1 MDQAKIIEELS
12 KIVGKDNVLASEMQK
27 RLFGYDASLYRAN
40 PDCIVIPSST
50 EDVSRV
56 VALAYKHGIRVVAR
70 GAGTNLSGGSV
81 PSQGGIVLQFS
92 RMNNI
97 LEIDIEN
104 QRVVVEPG
112 VVTLD
117 MKNVLAGYGY
127 IYQPDPASEKV
138 TTLGG
143 NFAEN
148 SGGPHCL
155 KYGVTGN
162 HVLGAEVVLAN
173 GDVVEVGGKAL
184 DNPGYDLTGLLV
196 GSEGTLGIITKITLR
211 IVPKGEAV
219 KTMMAIYNTLED
231 GGKTVSDIIAD
242 GIVPATLEM
251 MDNLTIKAV
260 EGAFNLGLPLD
271 AAAILLIELDGLKD
285 GMERLAE
292 RVMEICRKNN
302 VRELKAA
309 KDEAERTKL
318 WAGRKGAFGAI
329 GKLRPNYLVCDGTV
343 PRTELSVVLSKVMEI
358 GKQYDLAIANV
369 FHAGDGNLHPL
380 ILFDERDKDELDRV
394 HKAGMDILK
403 LCADHGGTIS
413 GEHGIGTEKMDAMS
427 FVLSPADIAAM
438 KKVKRAFDPEGVFNP
453 DKIFSN

>member
-1 MDQAKIIEELS
+1 MNRKEIVEELS
-12 KIVGKDNVLASEMQK
+12 KIVGKENVLFSEMQK

-40 PDCIVIPSST
+40 PDCIVLPSST

-56 VALAYKHGIRVVAR
+56 VAFAYKHGIRVVAR

-92 RMNNI
+92 RMNDI

-112 VVTLD
+112 IVTLD

-231 GGKTVSDIIAD
+231 GGNTVSDIIAD

-271 AAAILLIELDGLKD
+271 AAAILLIEVDGLTD

-302 VRELKAA
+302 VREVKAA
-309 KDEAERTKL
+309 KDEAERAKL

-438 KKVKRAFDPEGVFNP
+438 KKVKKAFDPEGVFNP

>member
-1 MDQAKIIEELS
+1 MDRTEMIDQLS
-12 KIVGKDNVLASEMQK
+12 RIVGKENVLVSEMQQ

-40 PDCIVIPSST
+40 PDCVVLPSST

-56 VALAYKHGIRVVAR
+56 VAFAHENGIRVVAR

-92 RMNNI
+92 RMNKI

-112 VVTLD
+112 IVTLD
-117 MKNVLAGYGY
+117 LKNVLAGYGY
-127 IYQPDPASEKV
+127 VYQPDPASEKV
-138 TTLGG
+138 STMGG

-148 SGGPHCL
+148 SGGPLCL
-155 KYGVTGN
+155 KYGVTSN

-196 GSEGTLGIITKITLR
+196 GSEGTLVIATKITLR

-219 KTMMAIYNTLED
+219 KTMLATFNTIAD
-231 GGKTVSDIIAD
+231 GGNTVSDIIAD
-242 GIVPATLEM
+242 GIIPATLEM
-251 MDNLTIKAV
+251 MDNLTIKAI

-271 AAAILLIELDGLKD
+271 AAAILLIELDGLTD

-302 VRELKAA
+302 VREVTAA
-309 KDEAERTKL
+309 QNEAERANL
-318 WAGRKGAFGAI
+318 WAGRKGAFGAV

-343 PRTELSVVLSKVMEI
+343 PRTELTEVLSKVIEV
-358 GKQYDLAIANV
+358 GKKYNLDIANV
-369 FHAGDGNLHPL
+369 FHAGDGNMHPL
-380 ILFDERDKDELDRV
+380 ILFDERDKDELERV
-394 HKAGMDILK
+394 HKAGMEILK
-403 LCADHGGTIS
+403 VCADHGGTIS
-413 GEHGIGTEKMDAMS
+413 GEHGVGTEKIDAMP

-438 KKVKRAFDPEGVFNP
+438 KKVKTVFDPDGVYNP